1 MSIRW
6 HAWEGTRSIM
16 TAIGGARFAAWTIVP
31 IGYVKGGED
40 TEHEVISYLHAG
52 KDRARGERT
61 PEFPADPAYMAGW
74 NSDAT
79 YARGIIDAVTGV
91 PLAHPD
97 NPAYVAGYTY
107 QPRPTG
113 PKSRWRNRATPRTYS
128 GPRS

>member
-61 PEFPADPAYMAGW
+61 PESADPAYMAGW
-74 NSDAT
+74 NSEVT

>member
-16 TAIGGARFAAWTIVP
+16 TAIGGAKFDAWTIVAV
-31 IGYVKGGED
+31 GYAKGGDEVED
-40 TEHEVISYLHAG
+40 EVDGYLSGAN
-52 KDRARGERT
+52 DRARGEVK
-61 PEFPADPAYMAGW
+61 PEFPGDSQYMAGW
-74 NSDAT
+74 RGDAT